1 MNGNGNKTNILYVLI
16 IVHKSPL
23 PWLSDAEDRIQKYC
37 PSDEICENESRQ
49 YIWLSLPDVKQLNVF
64 RAKKAAYGIDV
75 K

>member
-1 MNGNGNKTNILYVLI
+1 MNGKGNKTNILHVLI

-37 PSDEICENESRQ
+37 TSDEICENESRQ